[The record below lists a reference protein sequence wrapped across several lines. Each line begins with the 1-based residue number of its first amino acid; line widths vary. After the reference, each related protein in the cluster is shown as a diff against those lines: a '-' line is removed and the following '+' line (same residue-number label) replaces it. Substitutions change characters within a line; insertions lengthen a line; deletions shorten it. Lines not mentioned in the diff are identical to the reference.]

1 LDASHFLLL
10 PFCEPFAAEADL
22 AWFNVL
28 FSFSFPLD
36 FEYGFGP
43 FLSWLSLVSVAVYFI
58 TSSDSGSLIV
68 DHLASNG
75 FEDTHWL
82 QRVFWAFTEGAVVS
96 FTHKTPQYVL
106 LAESGIAHP
115 NNNNHL

>member
-1 LDASHFLLL
+1 VNR
-10 PFCEPFAAEADL
+10 PFAAEADM

-43 FLSWLSLVSVAVYFI
+43 FLSWLSLFSVAVYFV

-96 FTHKTPQYVL
+96 FTHTKPHNLFYLQKAV
-106 LAESGIAHP
+106 
-115 NNNNHL
+115 